1 MIFKMSKQ
9 VRNLNV
15 GKVLSLPFKN
25 KPTNMTAKEFLE
37 TVPPKVNPE
46 ENKDLNTALHFDLE
60 DEQYTITVKEGVAEL
75 SEGLVG
81 ESEVTLKA
89 SPDNFVKIV
98 SGEMNPMTA
107 MMFGKLK
114 VSNPGAMIKYAK
126 LLGFM

>member
-1 MIFKMSKQ
+1 
-9 VRNLNV
+9 
-15 GKVLSLPFKN
+15 
-25 KPTNMTAKEFLE
+25 MTAKEFLE